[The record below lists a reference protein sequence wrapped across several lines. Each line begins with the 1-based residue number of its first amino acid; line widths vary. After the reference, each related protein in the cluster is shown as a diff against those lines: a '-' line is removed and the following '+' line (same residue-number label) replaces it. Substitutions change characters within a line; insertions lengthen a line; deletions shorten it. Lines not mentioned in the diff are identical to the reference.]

1 MAEARDLDL
10 VLWGA
15 TGYTGRLAAA
25 ELLRRAPPDLRLAF
39 GGRSADRL
47 GRLCQELALERQVEL
62 VTADASDAAA
72 MAALARRARVVL
84 TTVGP
89 YARFGTPLLRACA
102 EAGTDYADI
111 TGELLWMRR
120 SIDAFDDVARDSGAR
135 IVHACGYDSVPTD
148 LGFALVQTTS
158 LERHGRACSRVRHLV
173 GPVAGGVSGGTIA
186 SALGLADEIA
196 ERPELR
202 RSLADPDLLA
212 PGAPSSPSCADSP
225 WPRSER
231 HAWSAP
237 FVMAAVNTR
246 VARRTRA
253 LLGEPWGE
261 HACYAERMLA
271 PTWARAALAGAGQ
284 ALGRLVLSSSLLR
297 RAARR
302 VLPKP
307 GDGPSEARRARGHF
321 SSTFEGFLAGDA
333 ATTGA
338 PDVRVTIAAELDPG
352 YGATARMLVA
362 VALLLEANEVKG
374 AGGVRTP
381 ASLDVDALRRRL
393 GEAGIRVETA
403 PPR

>member
-1 MAEARDLDL
+1 MAEARDLDI

-15 TGYTGRLAAA
+15 TGFTGRLVAA
-25 ELLRRAPPDLRLAF
+25 ELLRRAPPHLRLGF
-39 GGRSADRL
+39 GGRSTERGERVL
-47 GRLCQELALERQVEL
+47 RELAPERDVEL
-62 VTADASDAAA
+62 ITADAADDAA
-72 MAALARRARVVL
+72 MVALARRARVVL

-89 YARFGTPLLRACA
+89 YARLGTALVRACA
-102 EAGTDYADI
+102 EAGTHYADI

-120 SIDAFDDVARDSGAR
+120 TIDAFDEVARDSGAR

-148 LGFALVQTTS
+148 LGFALVQTTA
-158 LERHGRACSRVRHLV
+158 LERHGRACARVRHLV
-173 GPVAGGVSGGTIA
+173 GPLAGGVSGGTIA

-202 RSLADPDLLA
+202 RALADPDVLA
-212 PGAPSSPSCADSP
+212 PGARPSPACDEGP
-225 WPRSER
+225 WPRAER
-231 HAWSAP
+231 DAWSAR
-237 FVMAAVNTR
+237 FVMALVNTR

-261 HACYAERMLA
+261 DACYAERMLA
-271 PTWARAALAGAGQ
+271 PTWARAALAGAVQ
-284 ALGRLVLSSSLLR
+284 ALGPLALSSSPLR

-302 VLPKP
+302 VLPQP

-321 SSTFEGFLAGDA
+321 TSTFEGFLASDA

-338 PDVRVTIAAELDPG
+338 PDVRVSVAAELDPG

-362 VALLLEANEVKG
+362 VGLLLEADEG
-374 AGGVRTP
+374 EAAGGVRTP
-381 ASLDVDALRRRL
+381 ASLGVEALRRRL
-393 GEAGIRVETA
+393 GEAGIRVEVA